1 MLAALHATTLLGVL
15 ILPAAPLPPPSVL
28 PAEPP
33 SVATTDDDLPASCR
47 SLPAG
52 LSHQHRLQE
61 ELRRRARLSVL
72 LPQVTLRAQA
82 LLDPGPGA
90 VAGYGLLVEALWPL
104 DRAPELEVDLYRCR
118 RPLADDR
125 DDGGDADEA
134 SQERRDRRAGG
145 TR

>member
-1 MLAALHATTLLGVL
+1 MLAALPATTLLGVL
-15 ILPAAPLPPPSVL
+15 ILPAAQLPAPSVL
-28 PAEPP
+28 PASPP
-33 SVATTDDDLPASCR
+33 RAAADDDAPASCR
-47 SLPAG
+47 ALPAG

-72 LPQVTLRAQA
+72 LPQLTVRAQA

-90 VAGYGLLVEALWPL
+90 VAGYGLLVEAVWAL

-118 RPLADDR
+118 RPLAH
-125 DDGGDADEA
+125 DDGAVEADGA
-134 SQERRDRRAGG
+134 SEDRRDRRSGG